1 MVIVMEGGDI
11 HKDCMQKMTSRKTGR
26 RHVNI
31 LREDGIQGG
40 GLAWWKHEVVKA
52 QSKPPKPPYRR
63 CLPAQTA
70 SPVWT

>member
-1 MVIVMEGGDI
+1 MVIVMEGGRI
-11 HKDCMQKMTSRKTGR
+11 HKDCMQKMTSRKTGC

-31 LREDGIQGG
+31 LREDGIRGG
-40 GLAWWKHEVVKA
+40 ELAWWKHEVLKA
-52 QSKPPKPPYRR
+52 QTKPSYRR